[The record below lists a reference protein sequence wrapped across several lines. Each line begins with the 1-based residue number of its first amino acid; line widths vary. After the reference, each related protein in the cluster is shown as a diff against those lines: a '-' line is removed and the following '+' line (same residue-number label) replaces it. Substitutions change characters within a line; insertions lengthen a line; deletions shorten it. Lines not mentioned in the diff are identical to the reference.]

1 MGRSG
6 TFFRSF
12 AYIHPK
18 YRTPAVAIFAQ
29 MAMALVLLA
38 ASLCLVTFT
47 ERFREQ
53 SIFTLLTNYAVFCYG
68 PFLMLTIAAVIVLR
82 IIKPEHERP
91 FRAPFY
97 PWVPAIFL
105 LFYGWFL
112 YMVLQ
117 EMLLNSLLQ
126 STVIILLILLGIP
139 VFFLV
144 RFLNGRSD

>member
-1 MGRSG
+1 MCRSG
-6 TFFRSF
+6 TFFRSC

-38 ASLCLVTFT
+38 TSLYLVTFI
-47 ERFREQ
+47 EKFREV
-53 SIFTLLTNYAVFCYG
+53 SIFTMLTNYTVFCYG

-82 IIKPEHERP
+82 IKKPDHERP

-112 YMVLQ
+112 YMILQ
-117 EMLLNSLLQ
+117 EYPLESMVS
-126 STVIILLILLGIP
+126 ILFIFLGIP